1 VNTGKRVFR
10 RGEKVLVIWS
20 EIVIKIISWMLSSE
34 SQLHKSD
41 TDIRVKEPTL
51 ESLTKKKKEYQP
63 PRFMSVREAAGQLLE
78 IIRRKDG
85 DCKELGMLQTPCV
98 SSTEN
103 AFDNQLI
110 ISAFPS

>member
-1 VNTGKRVFR
+1 
-10 RGEKVLVIWS
+10 
-20 EIVIKIISWMLSSE
+20 MLSSE

-63 PRFMSVREAAGQLLE
+63 PHFMSVSEAAGQLLE

-85 DCKELGMLQTPCV
+85 DYKELGMLQTRFI

-103 AFDNQLI
+103 AFNNQLI
-110 ISAFPS
+110 ISAFPT